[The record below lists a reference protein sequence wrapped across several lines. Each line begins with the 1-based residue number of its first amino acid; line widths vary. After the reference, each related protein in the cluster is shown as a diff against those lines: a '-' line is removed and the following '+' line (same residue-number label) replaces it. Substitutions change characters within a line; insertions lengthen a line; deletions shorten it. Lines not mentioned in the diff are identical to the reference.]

1 MDQLGRVAMASGAG
15 ILLVFALSCWLFDGQ
30 PFKSP
35 AALGSVPGG
44 GAPFGTATAASPLR

>member
-30 PFKSP
+30 PFKP
-35 AALGSVPGG
+35 PTALG
-44 GAPFGTATAASPLR
+44 GAGVSFGTATAASPSH